1 MQQQLKR
8 CMTYGKLSLHNT
20 KYVMNMATKKLH
32 RMSRVMPQKEL
43 DSVSH
48 ARSTLGEN
56 RAFEVLWQ
64 AQQYWLAMETFRKD
78 RERNKNYTYG
88 RQWDDY
94 VCVNG
99 KMMKEE
105 DLIKKQGNVP
115 LKNNLIRRMV
125 QAVLGVYRSQAKE
138 PTCTARDR
146 DEQRYGETMS
156 TVLQCNMQLNRMTEI
171 NARCMEEF
179 LISGFVVQR
188 KWYGW
193 RNNKLDC
200 WTDYVQPNNFFID
213 NNMRDFRGWDCSC
226 VGEIHDIS
234 FEDLCGRF
242 AHNADDYNHLAE
254 IYKFAKDKS
263 YLSAVYDNFGYPL
276 QGYYDF
282 LVPYDQSRCRVI
294 EVWRKESK
302 ARVRCHDVNNGDVF
316 KVDMEDFKELVLDEN
331 EKRKQQA
338 RELGMSET
346 EVPLIRYEWFMDSYW
361 YYYML
366 TPFGDILEEGETPY
380 EHKSHPYVFKA
391 YPFIDGEIHSFVS
404 NVIDQQ
410 RYTNRLITMYDWIM
424 RASAKGVLLFPEE
437 CLPKGMSMEDVADE
451 WARFNGII
459 MIKQPKTGQALPQ
472 QIANN
477 CTQIG
482 ISELLNMQLKFFED
496 ISGVNGALQGKPG
509 YSGMSASLYNQQ
521 AQNATT
527 SLLDLLDTFSAF
539 IRDGAYKDVKNIQQF
554 YDTPRVFNIAGKNST
569 IVEYDPKKIRD
580 VEFDLSIVE
589 STATPAYRAMTN
601 DMLMQLW
608 QNKAISVEQLL
619 EHGEFPFADELL
631 QSIKSQREQLQQGQV
646 PDGLSPELAGTNT
659 TPMASSHFRFTD
671 VFKQRLHGEY
681 SSSSASSTEI
691 SSMSY
696 VVLRRSLQFL
706 S

>member
-1 MQQQLKR
+1 MLPK
-8 CMTYGKLSLHNT
+8 S
-20 KYVMNMATKKLH
+20 
-32 RMSRVMPQKEL
+32 EL
-43 DSVSH
+43 DSVRE
-48 ARSTLGEN
+48 AKRMLGES
-56 RAFEVLWQ
+56 RAFDVLWE
-64 AQQYWLAMETFRKD
+64 AQSYWMAMETFRTD

-88 RQWDDY
+88 KQWDD
-94 VCVNG
+94 VICVEG
-99 KMMKEE
+99 KVMREE
-105 DLIKKQGNVP
+105 DYIKSQGNIP

-146 DEQRYGETMS
+146 DEQKYGETMS

-188 KWYGW
+188 KWFGW
-193 RNNKLDC
+193 RDNKLDC

-213 NNMRDFRGWDCSC
+213 NNMRDFRGWDASC
-226 VGEIHDIS
+226 VGEVHDIS
-234 FEDLCGRF
+234 FEELCGRF
-242 AHNADDYNHLAE
+242 GRSASDVNRLAE
-254 IYKFAKDKS
+254 IYRYARDRRV
-263 YLSAVYDNFGYPL
+263 LASAYDDFGYPL

-282 LVPYDQSRCRVI
+282 LVPRDTTRCRVI

-302 ARVRCHDVNNGDVF
+302 PRYRCHDVNNGDVF
-316 KVDMEDFKELVLDEN
+316 KIDIEDFEEFVGSENRHRLQMAAETGMDE
-331 EKRKQQA
+331 
-338 RELGMSET
+338 S

-361 YYYML
+361 YYYYL
-366 TPFGDILEEGETPY
+366 TPFGDILDEGETPY

-424 RASAKGVLLFPEE
+424 RASAKGVLLFPED
-437 CLPKGMSMEDVADE
+437 CLPDGMSLDDIADE
-451 WARFNGII
+451 WARFNGVIV
-459 MIKQPKTGQALPQ
+459 MKSPRDGRTVPQ
-472 QIANN
+472 QVANN

-527 SLLDLLDTFSAF
+527 SLLDLLDSFSSF
-539 IRDGAYKDVKNIQQF
+539 VKDGAYKDVKNIQQF
-554 YDTPRVFNIAGKNST
+554 YDTPRVFNIAGKNSA
-569 IVEYDPKKIRD
+569 IVEYDPRKIRD

-589 STATPAYRAMTN
+589 STATPAYRAMAN

-608 QNKAISVEQLL
+608 QAQAISVEQLL
-619 EHGEFPFADELL
+619 EHGDFPFADKLL
-631 QSIKSQREQLQQGQV
+631 QSIKSQREQLEQGEM
-646 PDGLSPELAGTNT
+646 PEGLSPELAQQAQQGAD
-659 TPMASSHFRFTD
+659 MRAVR
-671 VFKQRLHGEY
+671 QAEG
-681 SSSSASSTEI
+681 
-691 SSMSY
+691 M
-696 VVLRRSLQFL
+696 LRA
-706 S
+706 

>member
-1 MQQQLKR
+1 MRTLPLSPTKVCATKDKLWERSLRFIFASGKR
-8 CMTYGKLSLHNT
+8 KTDNED
-20 KYVMNMATKKLH
+20 MATKKLH
-32 RMSRVMPQKEL
+32 RVSSVMPEEKL
-43 DSVSH
+43 DSVQR
-48 ARSTLGEN
+48 AKGTLGES

-64 AQQYWLAMETFRKD
+64 AQQYWLAMDTFRRD
-78 RERNKNYTYG
+78 RERNKNYAYG

-105 DLIKKQGNVP
+105 DLIRKQGNVP

-146 DEQRYGETMS
+146 DEQQYGETMS
-156 TVLQCNMQLNRMTEI
+156 TVLQCNMQLNRMSEI

-193 RNNKLDC
+193 RENKLDC

-213 NNMRDFRGWDCSC
+213 NNMRDFRGWDCNC
-226 VGEIHDIS
+226 VGEIHDVS

-242 AHNADDYNHLAE
+242 AHGAADYERLAE
-254 IYKFAKDKS
+254 IYRFAKDKS
-263 YLSAVYDNFGYPL
+263 YLSAMYDNFGYPL

-316 KVDMEDFKELVLDEN
+316 KVDVEDFRELVLDEN
-331 EKRKQQA
+331 AKRMQQA
-338 RELGMSET
+338 RELGMSEE

-380 EHKSHPYVFKA
+380 EHRSHPYVFKA

-424 RASAKGVLLFPEE
+424 RASAKGVLL
-437 CLPKGMSMEDVADE
+437 PKGMSMEDVADE

-459 MIKQPKTGQALPQ
+459 MIRQPKSGTALPQ

-539 IRDGAYKDVKNIQQF
+539 VRDGAYKDVKNMQQF

-608 QNKAISVEQLL
+608 QAKAISVEQLL

-646 PDGLSPELAGTNT
+646 PDGLSPELAQQAQQGANMEAVNQAQQMLA
-659 TPMASSHFRFTD
+659 P
-671 VFKQRLHGEY
+671 Q
-681 SSSSASSTEI
+681 
-691 SSMSY
+691 
-696 VVLRRSLQFL
+696 
-706 S
+706 